1 MTELDAIFPAVA
13 AEMLAQFGVSCSHL
27 RQERVYDELRGEE
40 TTRETV
46 YAIKLV
52 PFALV
57 KTLTDSAATAGQS
70 VTYGAATDF
79 AVSPSVGDYLL
90 SGGVRHLINAL
101 EPIKSGDLVALY
113 KITVSV
119 P

>member
-1 MTELDAIFPAVA
+1 MTELDAIFPTVA

-27 RQERVYDELRGEE
+27 RQERVYDELMGEE
-40 TTRETV
+40 TTRETA
-46 YAIKLV
+46 YAVKLV
-52 PFALV
+52 PFAIV
-57 KTLTDSAATAGQS
+57 KTLTESAAIAGQS

-90 SGGVRHLINAL
+90 SGGTRHLIGAL
-101 EPIKSGDLVALY
+101 EPIQSGDLVALY
-113 KITVSV
+113 KFTVSA